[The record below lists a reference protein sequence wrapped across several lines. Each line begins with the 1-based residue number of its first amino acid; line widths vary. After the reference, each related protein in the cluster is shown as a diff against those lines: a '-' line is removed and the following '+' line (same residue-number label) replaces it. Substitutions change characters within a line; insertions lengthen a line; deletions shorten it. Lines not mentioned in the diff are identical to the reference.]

1 MGNNNTSGLREED
14 STTDEAQEK
23 SVQAPTNANV
33 VKEENHVVPAGESKD
48 YHEKVTGL
56 DCDDRKGSG
65 DTHDHNQTSDEAEHA
80 EVHPTP
86 ETFSFVE
93 HAEAHPTPE
102 SPKAETKPNEV
113 GGGDIEFHPA
123 SFPNE
128 LEGDEK
134 STESDLEETVLGA
147 NSNQL
152 ERQASFKK
160 EEQEIM
166 SVSAFVMISPSHD
179 PEPQESMDLK
189 FDQQEFIE
197 NHSEQSVKDSTN
209 SLETSEN
216 ILGSNVVEDI
226 ITKEN
231 GHLVETCAS
240 DNLDGILVSGTT
252 LNMEKKM
259 GDLSEK
265 EMASQEDK
273 MLSEEK
279 VDVEVGNEVGN
290 DLSKT
295 IVMEPTTIRSYSRSE
310 HREKCEEEFTR
321 EMDCY
326 GNNCSES
333 QPEVNL
339 IANSPNCH
347 MELSVPEDKCMVLT
361 EETEFTRKESETEVN
376 KHHYSP
382 NQLMDDSNRESDI
395 DLEHASQTDSFPG
408 PSFKNNE
415 ESSDDASH
423 DPASN
428 GSCQVEEAKVSEN
441 GNHIDLF
448 NDIQSEASEDGCKES
463 EGNTMIVP
471 ELGIVPEELSMSNWK
486 SNEGE
491 TDCKLEEEKTAEKQ
505 IVEEIKEKTE
515 APCAIGKGGE
525 QQQSGDQLVS
535 KTLAV
540 LAEAYNPQAPASL
553 FQSQDQQQEKVTV
566 SGDAQGSNELT
577 LELKPES
584 CEEFLVAK
592 VSTDQGEVMNILG
605 TSASAVEL
613 AMDKPQEEAS
623 SYFIAARE
631 VVRETKSLAFDQCE
645 KLDSTIFPKGGYEA
659 QESVGRLSTESNPDN
674 LNIHVQMRKSPS
686 FDLDLRIEARS
697 EESDQTPLLYQDK
710 TTVESLSDQ
719 SDVSLQSPHLLSQCS
734 QETLRALPVE
744 ENVIALERSDSEKS
758 RTPFLGFLKED
769 EEAHAVVTPKKQD
782 NHAAAKKTT
791 KDLWN
796 SPTKEVASA
805 SPKGKEKH
813 KRRTSLFGQCMCCA
827 TVIN

>member
-1 MGNNNTSGLREED
+1 MGNEMGNNNTSGLREED

-166 SVSAFVMISPSHD
+166 SVSTFVTISPSHD

-231 GHLVETCAS
+231 GACAS

-265 EMASQEDK
+265 EMASQED
-273 MLSEEK
+273 
-279 VDVEVGNEVGN
+279 
-290 DLSKT
+290 
-295 IVMEPTTIRSYSRSE
+295 
-310 HREKCEEEFTR
+310 
-321 EMDCY
+321 
-326 GNNCSES
+326 
-333 QPEVNL
+333 
-339 IANSPNCH
+339 
-347 MELSVPEDKCMVLT
+347 
-361 EETEFTRKESETEVN
+361 
-376 KHHYSP
+376 
-382 NQLMDDSNRESDI
+382 
-395 DLEHASQTDSFPG
+395 
-408 PSFKNNE
+408 
-415 ESSDDASH
+415 
-423 DPASN
+423 
-428 GSCQVEEAKVSEN
+428 
-441 GNHIDLF
+441 
-448 NDIQSEASEDGCKES
+448 
-463 EGNTMIVP
+463 
-471 ELGIVPEELSMSNWK
+471 
-486 SNEGE
+486 
-491 TDCKLEEEKTAEKQ
+491 
-505 IVEEIKEKTE
+505 
-515 APCAIGKGGE
+515 
-525 QQQSGDQLVS
+525 
-535 KTLAV
+535 
-540 LAEAYNPQAPASL
+540 
-553 FQSQDQQQEKVTV
+553 
-566 SGDAQGSNELT
+566 
-577 LELKPES
+577 
-584 CEEFLVAK
+584 
-592 VSTDQGEVMNILG
+592 
-605 TSASAVEL
+605 
-613 AMDKPQEEAS
+613 
-623 SYFIAARE
+623 
-631 VVRETKSLAFDQCE
+631 
-645 KLDSTIFPKGGYEA
+645 
-659 QESVGRLSTESNPDN
+659 
-674 LNIHVQMRKSPS
+674 RKS
-686 FDLDLRIEARS
+686 
-697 EESDQTPLLYQDK
+697 
-710 TTVESLSDQ
+710 
-719 SDVSLQSPHLLSQCS
+719 
-734 QETLRALPVE
+734 
-744 ENVIALERSDSEKS
+744 
-758 RTPFLGFLKED
+758 
-769 EEAHAVVTPKKQD
+769 VV
-782 NHAAAKKTT
+782 
-791 KDLWN
+791 
-796 SPTKEVASA
+796 
-805 SPKGKEKH
+805 
-813 KRRTSLFGQCMCCA
+813 
-827 TVIN
+827 

>member
-23 SVQAPTNANV
+23 SVQEPTNANA

-48 YHEKVTGL
+48 YHEKVKGL

-65 DTHDHNQTSDEAEHA
+65 DTHDHNQTSDEE
-80 EVHPTP
+80 
-86 ETFSFVE
+86 E

-102 SPKAETKPNEV
+102 SPKAETKPDEV
-113 GGGDIEFHPA
+113 GGGDNEFHPA

-134 STESDLEETVLGA
+134 STESHLEETVLGA

-152 ERQASFKK
+152 ERQTSFKK

-166 SVSAFVMISPSHD
+166 SVSTFVTISPSHD

-197 NHSEQSVKDSTN
+197 NHSEQSINDSTN

-216 ILGSNVVEDI
+216 IVGSNVVEDI

-252 LNMEKKM
+252 LNMEKKI

-295 IVMEPTTIRSYSRSE
+295 VVMEPTAIRSDSRSE

-333 QPEVNL
+333 QPQINL
-339 IANSPNCH
+339 IANSPNSH
-347 MELSVPEDKCMVLT
+347 MELSVPEDKCMLLT

-376 KHHYSP
+376 KHDYSP

-395 DLEHASQTDSFPG
+395 ELEHASQTDSFLG

-415 ESSDDASH
+415 ESSVDASH

-441 GNHIDLF
+441 VYIDLF

-463 EGNTMIVP
+463 EGDTMIVP
-471 ELGIVPEELSMSNWK
+471 ELGIIPEALSMSNGK
-486 SNEGE
+486 GNEGE
-491 TDCKLEEEKTAEKQ
+491 TDCKLEEEKTEEKQ

-515 APCAIGKGGE
+515 APCAIGKGAEE
-525 QQQSGDQLVS
+525 QQGGEQLVS

-540 LAEAYNPQAPASL
+540 QAEAYNPQAPASL

-566 SGDAQGSNELT
+566 SGDAQGSNALT

-584 CEEFLVAK
+584 CDEFLVAK
-592 VSTDQGEVMNILG
+592 VSTDQAEVMNILG

-613 AMDKPQEEAS
+613 AMVKPQEEAS
-623 SYFIAARE
+623 YYFIAARE

-645 KLDSTIFPKGGYEA
+645 KCDSTIFPKGGYEA

-710 TTVESLSDQ
+710 ITVESLSDQ

-744 ENVIALERSDSEKS
+744 EKVIALERSDSEKS

>member
-1 MGNNNTSGLREED
+1 
-14 STTDEAQEK
+14 
-23 SVQAPTNANV
+23 
-33 VKEENHVVPAGESKD
+33 
-48 YHEKVTGL
+48 
-56 DCDDRKGSG
+56 
-65 DTHDHNQTSDEAEHA
+65 
-80 EVHPTP
+80 
-86 ETFSFVE
+86 
-93 HAEAHPTPE
+93 
-102 SPKAETKPNEV
+102 
-113 GGGDIEFHPA
+113 
-123 SFPNE
+123 
-128 LEGDEK
+128 
-134 STESDLEETVLGA
+134 
-147 NSNQL
+147 
-152 ERQASFKK
+152 
-160 EEQEIM
+160 M
-166 SVSAFVMISPSHD
+166 SVSTFVTISPSHD

-189 FDQQEFIE
+189 FDQQEYIE
-197 NHSEQSVKDSTN
+197 NYSEQSINDSTN

-216 ILGSNVVEDI
+216 IVGSNVVEDI

-240 DNLDGILVSGTT
+240 DNLDGILASGTT

-295 IVMEPTTIRSYSRSE
+295 VVMEPTEIRSDSRSE

-326 GNNCSES
+326 GNNGSDS
-333 QPEVNL
+333 QPKLNL
-339 IANSPNCH
+339 IANSPNSH

-376 KHHYSP
+376 KHDYSP

-395 DLEHASQTDSFPG
+395 ELEHASQTNSFLG

-415 ESSDDASH
+415 ESSVDASH

-441 GNHIDLF
+441 GYIDLF

-463 EGNTMIVP
+463 EGDTMIVP
-471 ELGIVPEELSMSNWK
+471 ELGIIPEELSKSNGK
-486 SNEGE
+486 GNEGE
-491 TDCKLEEEKTAEKQ
+491 TDCKLEEDKTAEKQ

-515 APCAIGKGGE
+515 APCAIGKGAEE
-525 QQQSGDQLVS
+525 QQGGEQLVS

-540 LAEAYNPQAPASL
+540 QAEAYNPQAPASL

-566 SGDAQGSNELT
+566 SGDAQGSNALT
-577 LELKPES
+577 MELKPGS

-592 VSTDQGEVMNILG
+592 VSTDQAEVMNILG

-613 AMDKPQEEAS
+613 AMVKPQEEAS
-623 SYFIAARE
+623 YYFIAARE

-645 KLDSTIFPKGGYEA
+645 KRDSTIFPKGGYEA

-710 TTVESLSDQ
+710 ITVESLSDQ

-734 QETLRALPVE
+734 QETRRALPVE
-744 ENVIALERSDSEKS
+744 EKVIALERSDSEKS

>member
-1 MGNNNTSGLREED
+1 
-14 STTDEAQEK
+14 
-23 SVQAPTNANV
+23 
-33 VKEENHVVPAGESKD
+33 
-48 YHEKVTGL
+48 
-56 DCDDRKGSG
+56 
-65 DTHDHNQTSDEAEHA
+65 
-80 EVHPTP
+80 
-86 ETFSFVE
+86 
-93 HAEAHPTPE
+93 
-102 SPKAETKPNEV
+102 
-113 GGGDIEFHPA
+113 
-123 SFPNE
+123 
-128 LEGDEK
+128 
-134 STESDLEETVLGA
+134 
-147 NSNQL
+147 
-152 ERQASFKK
+152 
-160 EEQEIM
+160 
-166 SVSAFVMISPSHD
+166 
-179 PEPQESMDLK
+179 
-189 FDQQEFIE
+189 
-197 NHSEQSVKDSTN
+197 
-209 SLETSEN
+209 
-216 ILGSNVVEDI
+216 
-226 ITKEN
+226 
-231 GHLVETCAS
+231 
-240 DNLDGILVSGTT
+240 
-252 LNMEKKM
+252 
-259 GDLSEK
+259 
-265 EMASQEDK
+265 
-273 MLSEEK
+273 
-279 VDVEVGNEVGN
+279 
-290 DLSKT
+290 
-295 IVMEPTTIRSYSRSE
+295 
-310 HREKCEEEFTR
+310 
-321 EMDCY
+321 
-326 GNNCSES
+326 
-333 QPEVNL
+333 
-339 IANSPNCH
+339 
-347 MELSVPEDKCMVLT
+347 MELSVPEDKCMLLT

-376 KHHYSP
+376 KHDYSP

-395 DLEHASQTDSFPG
+395 ELEHASQTDSFLG

-415 ESSDDASH
+415 ESSVDASH

-441 GNHIDLF
+441 GYIDLF

-463 EGNTMIVP
+463 EGDTMIVP
-471 ELGIVPEELSMSNWK
+471 ELGIIPEELSMSNGK
-486 SNEGE
+486 GNEGE
-491 TDCKLEEEKTAEKQ
+491 TDCKLEEEKTEEKQ

-515 APCAIGKGGE
+515 APCAIGKGAEE
-525 QQQSGDQLVS
+525 QQGGEQLVS

-540 LAEAYNPQAPASL
+540 QAEAYNPQAPASL

-566 SGDAQGSNELT
+566 SGDAQGSNALT

-592 VSTDQGEVMNILG
+592 VSTDQAEVMNILG

-613 AMDKPQEEAS
+613 AMVKPQEEAS
-623 SYFIAARE
+623 YYFIAARE

-645 KLDSTIFPKGGYEA
+645 KRDSTIFPKGGYEA

-710 TTVESLSDQ
+710 ITVESLSDQ

-744 ENVIALERSDSEKS
+744 EKVIALERSDSEKS

>member
-1 MGNNNTSGLREED
+1 MGNEMGNNNTSGLREED

-113 GGGDIEFHPA
+113 GGGDIEFPPA

-166 SVSAFVMISPSHD
+166 SVSTFVTISPSHD

-265 EMASQEDK
+265 EVASQEDK

-295 IVMEPTTIRSYSRSE
+295 IVMESTTIRSDSRSE

-339 IANSPNCH
+339 IAYSPNCH
-347 MELSVPEDKCMVLT
+347 MEQSVPEDKCMVLT

-441 GNHIDLF
+441 SNHIDLF
-448 NDIQSEASEDGCKES
+448 NDIQSEVSEDGCKES

-486 SNEGE
+486 SNEGA
-491 TDCKLEEEKTAEKQ
+491 TDCKLEEEKTAEK
-505 IVEEIKEKTE
+505 TD

-540 LAEAYNPQAPASL
+540 QAEAYNPQAPASL
-553 FQSQDQQQEKVTV
+553 FQSQDQQLEKVTV
-566 SGDAQGSNELT
+566 SVDAQGSNELT

-631 VVRETKSLAFDQCE
+631 
-645 KLDSTIFPKGGYEA
+645 
-659 QESVGRLSTESNPDN
+659 
-674 LNIHVQMRKSPS
+674 MRKSPS

-734 QETLRALPVE
+734 QETLRALPLE
-744 ENVIALERSDSEKS
+744 ESVITLERSDSEKS

-805 SPKGKEKH
+805 SPKEIGRFGKEIANQTALLLPLIVSFVYYIYNTIVVK
-813 KRRTSLFGQCMCCA
+813 LY
-827 TVIN
+827 V

>member
-1 MGNNNTSGLREED
+1 MGNEMGNNNTSGLREED

-23 SVQAPTNANV
+23 SVQAPSNANV
-33 VKEENHVVPAGESKD
+33 VKEENHEVPAGESKD
-48 YHEKVTGL
+48 NHEKVTGL

-80 EVHPTP
+80 E
-86 ETFSFVE
+86 
-93 HAEAHPTPE
+93 AHPTPE

-113 GGGDIEFHPA
+113 GDGDNEFHPA
-123 SFPNE
+123 SFLNE

-160 EEQEIM
+160 ATEEQEIM
-166 SVSAFVMISPSHD
+166 SVSTFVTISPSHD

-240 DNLDGILVSGTT
+240 DNLDEILVSGTT

-265 EMASQEDK
+265 EMAPQEDK

-290 DLSKT
+290 DLSKS
-295 IVMEPTTIRSYSRSE
+295 IVMESTTRRSDTQSE
-310 HREKCEEEFTR
+310 HRCEEEFTR

-339 IANSPNCH
+339 LANSPNCH
-347 MELSVPEDKCMVLT
+347 TELSVPEDKCMVLT
-361 EETEFTRKESETEVN
+361 EETEFTRKDSETEVN
-376 KHHYSP
+376 KHHYGP
-382 NQLMDDSNRESDI
+382 NQLMDDSNRVSDI

-415 ESSDDASH
+415 ESSVDASH

-428 GSCQVEEAKVSEN
+428 GSCQVEEAKVAEN

-505 IVEEIKEKTE
+505 IVEEIREKTE
-515 APCAIGKGGE
+515 APFAIEKGGQE
-525 QQQSGDQLVS
+525 QQSGEQLVS

-540 LAEAYNPQAPASL
+540 QAEAYNPQAPASL
-553 FQSQDQQQEKVTV
+553 FQSQDQQQEKVTL
-566 SGDAQGSNELT
+566 SGDTQGSNELT

-592 VSTDQGEVMNILG
+592 VSTDQAEVMTILE

-613 AMDKPQEEAS
+613 AMDKPQEEVS

-659 QESVGRLSTESNPDN
+659 QESVGRLSTGSNPDN
-674 LNIHVQMRKSPS
+674 LNIHAQMRKSPS

-734 QETLRALPVE
+734 HETLRALSVE